1 MIYLQVNTIISV
13 ISVPLWIAS
22 PHLWTFKFTFPW
34 HFFVENSIQQ
44 FNTLFP
50 LHGCSLVTAM
60 VVIWPF
66 QKWPW
71 TCCVCSTVCMCCFTV
86 FDLLW
91 SLQVI
96 YFFFCRISIL
106 VKTNIINSRSFGTC
120 YVGWL
125 SFIIINKRLF
135 RNVFW
140 FVVLI
145 GRVWLADGI
154 ALVRLFV
161 TDEDLQHKRSWILV
175 NRFPAPEWIIFLW
188 TVINTTD
195 AFYCFIK
202 KIHPRNPIYNI
213 KEVEFLWTGFLLL
226 SE

>member
-1 MIYLQVNTIISV
+1 
-13 ISVPLWIAS
+13 
-22 PHLWTFKFTFPW
+22 
-34 HFFVENSIQQ
+34 
-44 FNTLFP
+44 
-50 LHGCSLVTAM
+50 M

-145 GRVWLADGI
+145 DRVWLADGI
-154 ALVRLFV
+154 ALIRLFV

-175 NRFPAPEWIIFLW
+175 NRFPATEWIIFLE
-188 TVINTTD
+188 IRKFPLNS
-195 AFYCFIK
+195 Y
-202 KIHPRNPIYNI
+202 
-213 KEVEFLWTGFLLL
+213 
-226 SE
+226 